1 MQNIVFN
8 DTKKH
13 YEILDGL
20 RGVAALLVILMHVF
34 EVFANGDHSKLII
47 NHGYLAVDFF
57 FMLSGFVIAHAYDDR
72 WNKMTLKGFF
82 KRRLIRLHPLIL
94 VGTTIGALLFY
105 FQKSSMFPNIAGTG
119 PGMFLLTII
128 AGYLMLPMPVS
139 MDIRGWTETYPLD
152 GPAWSLFF
160 EYLANIL
167 YAIIIR
173 RFSTKVLAVLVF
185 IAAIILLQFAL
196 TSPTGDLVGGWALN
210 EEQLRIG
217 FTRLLFP
224 FLAGLLLSRI
234 IKIKKIAY
242 GFLFS
247 SLMLIVVLAMPR
259 ISANGPLWQNG
270 LYEALSIIL
279 VFPLIVYI
287 GACGTIKNATA
298 KRFCSFL
305 GDISYPLYI
314 THYPL
319 IYLST
324 AWVTNHKVP
333 LSEAFPLCIL
343 IVFIAIGIAYLSLKY
358 YDIPVRRWLS
368 DRYMKTRK

>member
-1 MQNIVFN
+1 
-8 DTKKH
+8 
-13 YEILDGL
+13 
-20 RGVAALLVILMHVF
+20 
-34 EVFANGDHSKLII
+34 
-47 NHGYLAVDFF
+47 
-57 FMLSGFVIAHAYDDR
+57 
-72 WNKMTLKGFF
+72 
-82 KRRLIRLHPLIL
+82 
-94 VGTTIGALLFY
+94 
-105 FQKSSMFPNIAGTG
+105 MFPNIAGTG

-234 IKIKKIAY
+234 IKIKK
-242 GFLFS
+242 
-247 SLMLIVVLAMPR
+247 
-259 ISANGPLWQNG
+259 
-270 LYEALSIIL
+270 
-279 VFPLIVYI
+279 
-287 GACGTIKNATA
+287 
-298 KRFCSFL
+298 
-305 GDISYPLYI
+305 
-314 THYPL
+314 
-319 IYLST
+319 
-324 AWVTNHKVP
+324 
-333 LSEAFPLCIL
+333 
-343 IVFIAIGIAYLSLKY
+343 
-358 YDIPVRRWLS
+358 
-368 DRYMKTRK
+368 